1 MRIKSLIIALIV
13 LLITGVVFAENTTN
27 NNASS
32 NNSNEKVEVN
42 FYPETFN
49 VENNDNMEIQLGAS
63 HGWESVSLRNK
74 ENLRYISMFVSN
86 KDSTQY
92 IFMKDR
98 KENYVWMRNI
108 NIKIKDLLENSKLSF
123 STKIEN
129 RILDKIDIY
138 TDIKD
143 NKIEKSFITNC
154 TDVAYVPFSVDC
166 ACQGTFYALVIKDN
180 KILYILKGILNN
192 KSILYSNSS
201 YINNFNENSSEWNEY
216 VNICAYSLKEI
227 QNSRIP
233 TLGNTDNFS
242 FYLKKYLKEL
252 DENNYPVFGNEYKNE
267 AKNNSFEKYR
277 EISNSEGIQIAN
289 AAKRYLNWAVEYNIG
304 RKQFKVKIKDDVNNV
319 WGDNPNYIN
328 KELNYWPK
336 EENEFPTEKK
346 GIDGNPIP
354 YVAGGLD
361 TPRTFWKKMQI
372 AENKKNQS
380 FQPGSGKNNFKYAGT
395 DSLGFFTGVIAMTSL
410 DSRIYGLKERFSQEN
425 KPAEMLNQY
434 SKMVEQLITDK
445 KYESYK
451 DTEQETVLNKE
462 LHNKV
467 CFTWKD
473 IDFITKVVP
482 SFDNIRVGDF
492 LICENEG
499 IGRVAVV
506 IKVSHNVTIAESIDI
521 VYIDESERGTA
532 VKETNLTN
540 LGNYSARRLIVY
552 EKDAKNNCL
561 FDVLDNTPD
570 PKLSTITITNKYEAT
585 QENKEENWR
594 FIPNTGEYL
603 ILDGIKVEF
612 KNSYGIDLL
621 KLYGTEKYKLRVVA
635 KDRDYN
641 QSNNTASEG
650 NIYKNKAET
659 FDVAIIHNND
669 DINKKENYKQKYTL
683 SAKEI
688 EFTESETKIK
698 ERQYDSKAPLNV
710 SLTDSGSLMYK
721 IKNNDTY
728 DSVCVGI
735 RPESSAKAFP
745 GDDLII
751 GFDVFDDKENSL
763 SKVWSNE
770 EDYIAVYD
778 KKMLWRAN
786 LYIEE
791 TSNDWNNKH
800 PWNVPAEGTNGG
812 PVWWDGNGSLTAAQR
827 WGNNEWNRS
836 YTFNSITQQMEF
848 GKGEGR
854 QVVNLPEYS
863 SYRTNGNNVL
873 QTVSYDYPGKYV
885 NAWDSPFDFIYKMN
899 EQKKSIAKHFT
910 GEVNNINNS
919 SLSDEKK
926 KEQLNEAGK
935 FPNGNATISE
945 NTITVSFLSNWG
957 RTTAPND
964 KWKFYWKQIDSNTN
978 MEPYIPGLGMNI
990 EHKNYKYTGE
1000 TEAFISTMNFPAK
1013 LSAGADCLGF
1023 VKRTS
1028 YYRGN
1033 GYSWSSNTMQYDRAE
1048 GNLTPDEEGE
1058 RNSNGL
1064 AYPGSYSTKIISRE
1078 EISNIISDYKKNF
1091 SEEDIT
1097 ENELKKFN
1105 TIKQKFMKIIPGD
1118 VIYYGSS
1125 HIGEIKSV
1133 NYNAIENANTIYEI
1147 MNAVSV
1153 TESVYNGTLFNVT
1166 VRTLLQGQ
1174 PNQTTSTAQAGSWHL
1189 DSDSNIRNWQIRR
1202 LTK

>member
-1 MRIKSLIIALIV
+1 MKIKSLIIALIV
-13 LLITGVVFAENTTN
+13 LLMTSVVFAENTTN

-32 NNSNEKVEVN
+32 NNSNKKVEVN

-372 AENKKNQS
+372 AENKKNKS

-492 LICENEG
+492 LICENER

-770 EDYIAVYD
+770 KDYLAVYD

-791 TSNDWNNKH
+791 TSNDWNNAH
-800 PWNVPAEGTNGG
+800 PWNVPSTGSNGG
-812 PVWWDGNGSLTAAQR
+812 PVWWDQNN
-827 WGNNEWNRS
+827 WGNNEWNTESVSDGGQIEIKAWTRWNNNETVTNS
-836 YTFNSITQQMEF
+836 VAYGFGCDNSVLEFNLNMKNQYEAIVEKRNTNNGENAYKTLTGNYQGNENYVIAPNNKWEQYVFHKDYVTSKVGAVTKKLK
-848 GKGEGR
+848 GKDKEPAN
-854 QVVNLPEYS
+854 NLDG
-863 SYRTNGNNVL
+863 T
-873 QTVSYDYPGKYV
+873 
-885 NAWDSPFDFIYKMN
+885 DFI
-899 EQKKSIAKHFT
+899 FT
-910 GEVNNINNS
+910 ADNVKVPC
-919 SLSDEKK
+919 LS
-926 KEQLNEAGK
+926 
-935 FPNGNATISE
+935 T
-945 NTITVSFLSNWG
+945 
-957 RTTAPND
+957 
-964 KWKFYWKQIDSNTN
+964 YWKYDD
-978 MEPYIPGLGMNI
+978 GDV
-990 EHKNYKYTGE
+990 NYYKAVQVNGT
-1000 TEAFISTMNFPAK
+1000 S
-1013 LSAGADCLGF
+1013 GADCSGF
-1023 VKRTS
+1023 ISKAMIYDNAVYANKDHISTT
-1028 YYRGN
+1028 GFADDK
-1033 GYSWSSNTMQYDRAE
+1033 NTFLIRSDDWNLEKNTATLEQKEADR
-1048 GNLTPDEEGE
+1048 
-1058 RNSNGL
+1058 
-1064 AYPGSYSTKIISRE
+1064 KILSHAV
-1078 EISNIISDYKKNF
+1078 
-1091 SEEDIT
+1091 
-1097 ENELKKFN
+1097 
-1105 TIKQKFMKIIPGD
+1105 PGD
-1118 VIYYGSS
+1118 IFVIKGSHVAMIQNLIYKDGKLNDFTNVDVIHSGSGIQERFYCVHKGNAKCLEYYPHKNVGSF
-1125 HIGEIKSV
+1125 E
-1133 NYNAIENANTIYEI
+1133 
-1147 MNAVSV
+1147 
-1153 TESVYNGTLFNVT
+1153 L
-1166 VRTLLQGQ
+1166 
-1174 PNQTTSTAQAGSWHL
+1174 
-1189 DSDSNIRNWQIRR
+1189 RR
-1202 LTK
+1202 LKIK